1 MSHVLPCHMQLIV
14 MRYHSFYFPV
24 QSVVNISIKLNS
36 ENISKDAFI
45 VPLATTCI
53 YILLLYFI
61 FVGLANC
68 ILLCFNFQIEMSCVY
83 CSKKI
88 REALKLISGFQVQS
102 LWHT

>member
-53 YILLLYFI
+53 SRYSPSIFHICRPSKLYFI
-61 FVGLANC
+61 VF
-68 ILLCFNFQIEMSCVY
+68 
-83 CSKKI
+83 
-88 REALKLISGFQVQS
+88 
-102 LWHT
+102 